1 MVLTAQVAVGTSERG
16 DGKESDENES
26 QELHHCSREREIRE
40 VSRAGY
46 EEKCEKRKKC
56 EAGHSTWAY
65 IYHGA
70 HQLLEKFLPLKLD
83 HAEPNV
89 PLVLEPVQETD
100 SLPCAG

>member
-1 MVLTAQVAVGTSERG
+1 MLTAQVAVGTSERG

-26 QELHHCSREREIRE
+26 QGLHYCSREREIRE
-40 VSRAGY
+40 VSRAGM
-46 EEKCEKRKKC
+46 KRSVKKKEC

-89 PLVLEPVQETD
+89 PLVLKPVQETD